1 MTSEIKLRVR
11 TRPLDFA
18 NQLASHLPKNATA
31 FLRDGEGL
39 VGKGCA
45 VKLSA
50 SGISRFAKLAA
61 DFKKLCDAATI
72 DDSVG
77 GLARGL
83 VAFGSLTFS
92 STSGTESVLV
102 IPEAIVGLRDGRSW
116 VTQIWHADQP
126 EPKTILSLDDFEP
139 THSEYASST
148 VRLEPGEMTTQE
160 FELKSQVAID
170 SIAKGQLDKL
180 VLARDLVGSLDE
192 GFDLRRAISRLANR
206 YPNCW
211 TYSVDGTFGASP
223 ELLVRVT
230 HSQVSARVLAGTA
243 SRGTDPQVDRAI
255 ATALVESTKNNHEHQ
270 FAVNSL
276 VAALEKLCDHVTADD
291 KPFSLALPNV
301 WHLASDVNAVLRES
315 QSSLTLADA
324 LHPTAAVAGTPTDI
338 AIEKIVELEAFDRG
352 RYAGPVGWISANG
365 DGEWA
370 IALRGGQLNETGIR
384 AFAGCG
390 LVAESEPSA
399 ELAETELK
407 FLPVRY
413 ALN

>member
-1 MTSEIKLRVR
+1 MTSQIKLRVR

-18 NQLASHLPKNATA
+18 NQLASHLPKGATA

-39 VGKGCA
+39 VGKGCVVRLVA
-45 VKLSA
+45 AGENRFETLA
-50 SGISRFAKLAA
+50 SDFQALAA
-61 DFKKLCDAATI
+61 SAEI

-83 VAFGSLTFS
+83 VAFGSIAFS
-92 STSGTESVLV
+92 AHSASQSVLV
-102 IPEAIVGLRDGRSW
+102 IPETIIGLRDGRSW
-116 VTQIWHADQP
+116 VTQIWQADQP
-126 EPKTILSLDDFEP
+126 EPTAILKLDDFEP

-160 FELKSQVAID
+160 FELRSQEAID

-180 VLARDLVGSLDE
+180 VLARDLVGSVGE

-230 HSQVSARVLAGTA
+230 NSQVSARVLAGTA

-276 VAALEKLCDHVTADD
+276 VAALEKLCEHVSADE

-315 QSSLTLADA
+315 QSSLTLAAA
-324 LHPTAAVAGTPTDI
+324 LHPTAAVAGTPTHI
-338 AIEKIVELEAFDRG
+338 AIEKIEELEAFDRG

-370 IALRGGQLNETGIR
+370 IALRGGQLTETEIR

-407 FLPVRY
+407 FQPVRY

>member
-1 MTSEIKLRVR
+1 MTSQIKLKVR

-18 NQLASHLPKNATA
+18 TQLASHLPKSATV
-31 FLRDGEGL
+31 FIRDGEGL
-39 VGKGCA
+39 VGKGC
-45 VKLSA
+45 VV
-50 SGISRFAKLAA
+50 RLAA
-61 DFKKLCDAATI
+61 AGDKRFETLASDFQELASNAEI

-83 VAFGSLTFS
+83 VAFGSIAFS
-92 STSGTESVLV
+92 AQSASESVLV
-102 IPEAIVGLRDGRSW
+102 IPETIIGLRDGRSW
-116 VTQIWHADQP
+116 VTQIWQAHQP
-126 EPKTILSLDDFEP
+126 EPEAILKLDDFEP
-139 THSEYASST
+139 THSEYASSS
-148 VRLEPGEMTTQE
+148 VRLEPGEMTMQE
-160 FELKSQVAID
+160 FELKSQAAID
-170 SIAKGQLDKL
+170 SIAEGQLDKL
-180 VLARDLVGSLDE
+180 VLARDLVGSVGED
-192 GFDLRRAISRLANR
+192 FDLRRAISRLANR

-230 HSQVSARVLAGTA
+230 NSQVSARVLAGTA

-255 ATALVESTKNNHEHQ
+255 ATALVESTKNNHEHR

-276 VAALEKLCDHVTADD
+276 VTALEELCEHVIADD
-291 KPFSLALPNV
+291 KPFSMALPNV
-301 WHLASDVNAVLRES
+301 WHLASDVSAVLRAS
-315 QSSLTLADA
+315 QSSLTLAAA

-338 AIEKIVELEAFDRG
+338 AIEKIEELEAFDRG

-370 IALRGGQLNETGIR
+370 IALRGGQLAETEIR

-407 FLPVRY
+407 FQPVRY